1 MKLFKLIIVE
11 DSKIL
16 SVHTSGSESTHK
28 LDSGSNNIDP
38 GQPSTRG
45 VRGPFATYKSQW
57 LMLLRLLNSF

>member
-45 VRGPFATYKSQW
+45 VRGPFATYKSQ
-57 LMLLRLLNSF
+57 